1 MGPDLI
7 PVRGDGRASLDGRG
21 QLERTRAAVVVAV
34 DGRVRRVSDGVAVE
48 REKWF
53 RQDVIANK
61 FCVGYALA
69 RPRALDSGLT
79 SGRVVGLYAS
89 EISACNHR

>member
-1 MGPDLI
+1 M
-7 PVRGDGRASLDGRG
+7 
-21 QLERTRAAVVVAV
+21 VVVSWSAPELPSLLQWTV
-34 DGRVRRVSDGVAVE
+34 GSVGLVMGLLWSARSG
-48 REKWF
+48 F

-89 EISACNHR
+89 EISACIHR

>member
-21 QLERTRAAVVVAV
+21 QLERTGAAVVVAV

-48 REKWF
+48 REKWVQTGCYCKQVL
-53 RQDVIANK
+53 RGI
-61 FCVGYALA
+61 
-69 RPRALDSGLT
+69 RT
-79 SGRVVGLYAS
+79 SSTTGAG
-89 EISACNHR
+89 